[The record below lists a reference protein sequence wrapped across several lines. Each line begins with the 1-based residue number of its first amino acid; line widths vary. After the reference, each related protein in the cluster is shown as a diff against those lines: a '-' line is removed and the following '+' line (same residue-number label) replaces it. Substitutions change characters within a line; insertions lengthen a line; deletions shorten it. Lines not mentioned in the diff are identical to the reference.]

1 MRQHLQ
7 FCGVSHKAQDQA
19 REVNKGVGAQI
30 CQSRSSQ
37 VDLMVESN
45 IDLKHAKLGKPMK
58 KG

>member
-7 FCGVSHKAQDQA
+7 LCGVSHKDQDQA

-37 VDLMVESN
+37 VDLMV
-45 IDLKHAKLGKPMK
+45 
-58 KG
+58 